1 MQPVEFDA
9 IVFQEETT
17 YVAHCPELDV
27 SSCGQTLEQARQNLK
42 TAVRLFLEEAEK
54 LGILEDILR
63 ECSFSMSPKG
73 VWTSPRLVSTE
84 VMQVGA

>member
-27 SSCGQTLEQARQNLK
+27 SSCGKTLDQARQNLK

-54 LGILEDILR
+54 LGTLEDILQ
-63 ECSFSMSPKG
+63 ECSFSMNTKG
-73 VWTSPRLVSTE
+73 VWRSPRLVATE
-84 VMQVGA
+84 VMQVGT

>member
-9 IVFQEETT
+9 IVFQEGSTF
-17 YVAHCPELDV
+17 VAHCPKLDV
-27 SSCGQTLEQARQNLK
+27 SSCGKTLDQSRQNLK

-54 LGILEDILR
+54 LGTLEDILQ
-63 ECSFSMSPKG
+63 ECSFSMNTKG
-73 VWTSPRLVSTE
+73 VWRSPRLVSTE

>member
-27 SSCGQTLEQARQNLK
+27 SSCGKTLDQARQNLK
-42 TAVRLFLEEAEK
+42 MAVRLFLEEAEK
-54 LGILEDILR
+54 LGTLEDILQ

-73 VWTSPRLVSTE
+73 VWTSPVSS
-84 VMQVGA
+84 QLR

>member
-9 IVFQEETT
+9 IVFQEATT

-27 SSCGQTLEQARQNLK
+27 SSCGDTLDQARQNLK

-54 LGILEDILR
+54 LGTLKIS
-63 ECSFSMSPKG
+63 CKSAAFN
-73 VWTSPRLVSTE
+73 
-84 VMQVGA
+84 

>member
-27 SSCGQTLEQARQNLK
+27 SSCGKTLDEARQNLK
-42 TAVRLFLEEAEK
+42 TAVRLFLEEAEN
-54 LGILEDILR
+54 LDTLEDILR
-63 ECSFSMSPKG
+63 ECSFQLNPHG

-84 VMQVGA
+84 VMQVGT

>member
-27 SSCGQTLEQARQNLK
+27 SSCRKTLDQARQNFK

-54 LGILEDILR
+54 LG
-63 ECSFSMSPKG
+63 
-73 VWTSPRLVSTE
+73 TSHC
-84 VMQVGA
+84 